1 MISNGLLQTT
11 SVTKTKYIQTYN
23 KYKIKNI
30 KFTEKK
36 DEKAIK

>member
-1 MISNGLLQTT
+1 MISNGLLQTK
-11 SVTKTKYIQTYN
+11 SVTKYIQPYN

-30 KFTEKK
+30 NFTEKK